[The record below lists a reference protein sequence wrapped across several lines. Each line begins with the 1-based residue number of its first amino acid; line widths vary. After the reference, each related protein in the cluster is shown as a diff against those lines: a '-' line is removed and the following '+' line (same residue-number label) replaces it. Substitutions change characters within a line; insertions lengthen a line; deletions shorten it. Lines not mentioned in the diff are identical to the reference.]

1 MRRWLNWSSMYLC
14 SHEIP
19 GPHEHLL
26 RDWSSCWTHSEGVDR
41 SPGAHRR
48 SRCPSPHSSKL
59 LCSIWNKWLKIKI
72 TDKQNQ
78 TFYFVSQNN
87 DHAFFFLH
95 GYAMRKMLQMLF
107 NFKSLKW
114 LHYRRVSQPRIASQ
128 FQIRNTIHWN
138 DDYISEFN
146 RWCSNNRLNGNF
158 LHPLSSL
165 YVISQLYSWL

>member
-19 GPHEHLL
+19 GPREHLL

-72 TDKQNQ
+72 IQHILISKTKHFILFHKI
-78 TFYFVSQNN
+78 TIM
-87 DHAFFFLH
+87 HFFF
-95 GYAMRKMLQMLF
+95 A
-107 NFKSLKW
+107 W
-114 LHYRRVSQPRIASQ
+114 LGNAQNVANVIQ
-128 FQIRNTIHWN
+128 FQITKMTSLQKGESTKNSITISNKKHNTPKW
-138 DDYISEFN
+138 
-146 RWCSNNRLNGNF
+146 RLY
-158 LHPLSSL
+158 LR
-165 YVISQLYSWL
+165 I